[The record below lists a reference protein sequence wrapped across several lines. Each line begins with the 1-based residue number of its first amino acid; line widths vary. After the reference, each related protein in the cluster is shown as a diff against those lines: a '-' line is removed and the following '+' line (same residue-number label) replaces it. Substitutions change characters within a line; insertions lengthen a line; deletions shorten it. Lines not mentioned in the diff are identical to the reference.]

1 MMNTNEQYKRK
12 GLIAKIKIA
21 QSQLGMED
29 DVYRAMLARVC
40 GKTSCTQMNLAELQA
55 VAAEMKRMGFKQTAP
70 KGKGMRPH
78 LTPDREALLNKLEA
92 LLTVGDKSWQYADG
106 MAKRMF
112 GKDLVR
118 FLTPEQ
124 LYKLVQALQIHTN
137 KEQAK
142 KAAEQ

>member
-29 DVYRAMLARVC
+29 NVYRAMLARVC

-70 KGKGMRPH
+70 KKGIRPH
-78 LTPDREALLNKLEA
+78 LTQDRAALLNKLEA

-124 LYKLVQALQIHTN
+124 LYKLVQALQIHIN
-137 KEQAK
+137 KAK